1 MDNISLTNAVIYAR
15 FSSSG
20 QREESIEGQL
30 RECHEFA
37 KRYNFNVIG
46 EYCDYAISGTSD
58 RRPEFQ
64 RMIRDSA
71 KRQFGIVITW
81 KNDRFARSRYDSATY
96 KYKLK
101 QNGVRVVY
109 AKESIP
115 DGPEGIIL
123 ESVMEGYAEYYSA
136 NLSQNVKRGLYDSAL
151 KLQTLGQTCYG
162 LQKSADGRW
171 EHNPATAPVVKKI
184 FEDYAAGKRAVDIY
198 QELNEMGYRTLYGGL
213 FNKSSIRRILSNEKY
228 VGVYK
233 YADIRVEDGI
243 PAIIDKE
250 TFDRVQT
257 MIKRHHEAPAAKK
270 NEGGFLLTAKLFCGH
285 CGEPMT
291 GDSGTSKNGAVYE
304 YYTCNNRRQ
313 KKCNKE
319 RAPKKWIEDIIVDNL
334 IAIINSDEI
343 VNEFVDR
350 YMLWQEKERDCTEID
365 SANEHLKKVT
375 SSLKNVMSVID
386 SGLVTDSLK
395 NHLVELETEKA
406 ALIKRIA
413 KLKIKDPM
421 LEQDDVEYFIK
432 RFRNLDMSSI
442 ESRIF
447 LVDTFLRAAYLY
459 DDGRL
464 LLHLNHSGDKN
475 RISLKIA
482 EGVIQKG
489 KALCSSFAPPTPP
502 RKRTCF

>member
-1 MDNISLTNAVIYAR
+1 MENQTYTNAVIYAR

-20 QREESIEGQL
+20 QREESIEGQV
-30 RECHEFA
+30 RECKEFA
-37 KRYNFNVIG
+37 KRYNLNVIG

-71 KRQFGIVITW
+71 KKQFSVVITW

-101 QNGVRVVY
+101 QNGVSVMY

-162 LQKSADGRW
+162 LRKGADSRW
-171 EHNPATAPVVKKI
+171 EQNPDTAPVVKRI
-184 FEDYAAGKRAVDIY
+184 FEEYAAGKPAVEIVR
-198 QELNEMGYRTLYGGL
+198 ELNEAGYRTLTGKR
-213 FNKSSIRRILSNEKY
+213 FHKDSIRRILSNEKY

-243 PAIIDKE
+243 PAIVDRD
-250 TFDRVQT
+250 TFDRVQI
-257 MIKRHHEAPAAKK
+257 MMRKHHEAPAAKK
-270 NEGGFLLTAKLFCGH
+270 NEGGFLLTTKLFCGQ

-291 GDSGTSKNGAVYE
+291 GDSGTSKNGNVYE
-304 YYTCNNRRQ
+304 YYTCNKRRA

-319 RAPKKWIEDIIVDNL
+319 RAPKKWVEDIVIENL
-334 IAIINSDEI
+334 FALINSDEV
-343 VNEFVDR
+343 VNEFVDD
-350 YMLWQEKERDCTEID
+350 YMKWQEN
-365 SANEHLKKVT
+365 NENHSELDGLNDRLRKVE
-375 SSLKNVMSVID
+375 SSIKNIMTVID
-386 SGLVTDSLK
+386 NGLITEGIK
-395 NHLVELETEKA
+395 NHLIELESEKA
-406 ALIKRIA
+406 DLIKGVAQKHIS
-413 KLKIKDPM
+413 DPH
-421 LEQDDVEYFIK
+421 LDRKDVEYFLK
-432 RFRNLDMSSI
+432 QFRDGNTNDP
-442 ESRIF
+442 EWRVYF
-447 LVDTFLRAAYLY
+447 VDTLLRAAYLF

-464 LLHLNHSGDKN
+464 LLVLNHSGKN
-475 RISLKIA
+475 NKVTLMLA
-482 EGVIQKG
+482 LDVIEKG
-489 KALCSSFAPPTPP
+489 RALCSSFASPTPP
-502 RKRTCF
+502 KTTFA